1 MRLQTGLRVD
11 ANLWGAYREVC
22 RREGVRPYQPIEEF
36 LKSAVENN
44 STAALVHIVQEAAK
58 FRAEGYNAYARVVL
72 EWYTNGRRW
81 VDIQDKE
88 ISVEELLLDALK
100 LIPDDDLRRRIEET
114 LKESQRSKNSKS

>member
-72 EWYTNGRRW
+72 EWYTMADAGSTSKTRRY
-81 VDIQDKE
+81 
-88 ISVEELLLDALK
+88 LLRNCCLT
-100 LIPDDDLRRRIEET
+100 P
-114 LKESQRSKNSKS
+114 